1 MQRAL
6 ASVPRQARIPTEFR
20 NETESS
26 RRSGFFNDVSRAPSA
41 SQLAAAIALAVHRG
55 LVEQPS
61 RKRLALR

>member
-6 ASVPRQARIPTEFR
+6 ASIPRQAPIPTELR
-20 NETESS
+20 NEKEPL
-26 RRSGFFNDVSRAPSA
+26 RRSGFFNDVSLAPSA